1 MRSAGQEFSERIGSA
16 NYVAPEVL
24 WGKYGPPADL
34 WSCGVIMYMLLN
46 GHPPFEGKD
55 EKETLSMVMVSK
67 LDFCAGNLHKIS
79 PAAKDLLRKLLIRDP
94 QARLTASQ
102 ALSHPW
108 LQKGAAPEVPIDFS
122 VVAQMKRFSAK
133 TRAEQ
138 VLVGRVARRFSMED
152 IADIKDQF
160 MHVDIDRDGSVTLQ
174 ELEQAV
180 DKIRSASDGGMYR
193 KSNYLVDAF
202 LGADA
207 DCDGKVDYMEFVAAT
222 INLRQRSFQNPS
234 KVKRKVREAFDA
246 IDTNEDGYIDAE
258 ELEV

>member
-1 MRSAGQEFSERIGSA
+1 
-16 NYVAPEVL
+16 
-24 WGKYGPPADL
+24 
-34 WSCGVIMYMLLN
+34 
-46 GHPPFEGKD
+46 
-55 EKETLSMVMVSK
+55 
-67 LDFCAGNLHKIS
+67 
-79 PAAKDLLRKLLIRDP
+79 
-94 QARLTASQ
+94 
-102 ALSHPW
+102 
-108 LQKGAAPEVPIDFS
+108 
-122 VVAQMKRFSAK
+122 MKRFSAK

-258 ELEV
+258 ELEVVRGCN